1 MSFNHVVAWID
12 HVEAHVIHFNAE
24 AADSE
29 VIKTV
34 STHPHLHAKA
44 GTVGSGRAAES
55 KPYFDDVAH
64 ALASATEILI
74 VGPAQEKLELMKHL
88 IKHHPAVA
96 HCVMSVESADHP
108 TDGQLLKYARKYF
121 LKADMLR

>member
-12 HVEAHVIHFNAE
+12 HVQAHVIHFNAE
-24 AADSE
+24 AAEHE

-34 STHPHLHAKA
+34 STHPHLHNK
-44 GTVGSGRAAES
+44 SDS
-55 KPYFDDVAH
+55 KHYFDHVAH
-64 ALASATEILI
+64 ALSDATEVLI

-88 IKHHPAVA
+88 ITHHPAVA
-96 HCVMSVESADHP
+96 KCVMGVESSDHP

-121 LKADMLR
+121 LKADMMR